1 MRTPQIE
8 LRVSGN
14 ADELAAS
21 AGAFAVHAVREAV
34 RDHERFAVAV
44 SGGHTPWR
52 FFEVLRASALPWSAI
67 DVFQVD
73 ERIAPPDDPDR
84 NLSRLEAALP
94 AGPTIHAMPV
104 DTSDLEAAADRY
116 ASELPDRFD
125 LIHLGLGS
133 DGHTASLVP
142 GDPVLEVRDRL
153 VALTSEYE
161 GKRRMTFTYPAIERA
176 AAILWLVEGGDKA
189 DALRRLLA
197 GDPSIPA
204 GRVSVRYQVVFADR
218 AAAAGDGSV

>member
-1 MRTPQIE
+1 MRAPRIE

-21 AGAFAVHAVREAV
+21 AGAFAAHTVREAV
-34 RDHERFAVAV
+34 RDHEGFAVAV
-44 SGGHTPWR
+44 SGGQTPWR

-73 ERIAPPDDPDR
+73 ERIVPPGDPDR
-84 NLSRLEAALP
+84 NLSRLEAVLP
-94 AGPTIHAMPV
+94 AGPTVHPMPV
-104 DTSDLEAAADRY
+104 DASDLEAAADRY
-116 ASELPDRFD
+116 ASELPERFD

-153 VALTSEYE
+153 VAVTSTYRGE
-161 GKRRMTFTYPAIERA
+161 RRMTLTYPALERA
-176 AAILWLVEGGDKA
+176 MNVMWLVEGAEKA
-189 DALRRLLA
+189 PALKRLLA
-197 GDPSIPA
+197 HDPSIPA
-204 GRVSVRYQVVFADR
+204 GRVATPSQIVFADS
-218 AAAAGDGSV
+218 AAMTGRSD